1 MSTSSFLVSK
11 FKTERLFLSLIN
23 VERVLLI
30 RLCKPSMFATTFSS
44 KLGSRFF
51 FPLGN
56 LSLCNSNHDSDQLP
70 SVTPTQ
76 AISPMGALGETS
88 SVTEPNVLFL
98 GSVEPLIRFELV
110 YLKQIFG
117 TGFAWA
123 ESLLDTIRGKQC
135 LDLEVS
141 KIENG
146 FNKSRC

>member
-1 MSTSSFLVSK
+1 MSFFKKIMSTSSFLVSK
-11 FKTERLFLSLIN
+11 FKTEPLFLSLIN

-44 KLGSRFF
+44 KLGSRFC

-56 LSLCNSNHDSDQLP
+56 LSLCNRNHDSDQLP

-110 YLKQIFG
+110 YLK
-117 TGFAWA
+117 
-123 ESLLDTIRGKQC
+123 
-135 LDLEVS
+135 
-141 KIENG
+141 
-146 FNKSRC
+146 